1 MGSAR
6 PSTSSL
12 AEVLDRILDKG
23 IVVDLR
29 VRLSLVGIKM
39 VTVEARVT
47 VGSVDTFLH
56 YASEI
61 AEIEVDEYDNNQ
73 LQA

>member
-6 PSTSSL
+6 PNTSSL
-12 AEVLDRILDKG
+12 TAILNRILDKG

-29 VRLSLVGIKM
+29 ARVSLVGIEM

-56 YASEI
+56 YAREI
-61 AEIEVDEYDNNQ
+61 AGIEAVE
-73 LQA
+73 

>member
-29 VRLSLVGIKM
+29 ARLSLVGIEM
-39 VTVEARVT
+39 VTVEVRVT

-61 AEIEVDEYDNNQ
+61 AEIEAVE
-73 LQA
+73 

>member
-1 MGSAR
+1 MDSAR

-12 AEVLDRILDKG
+12 TAVLDRILDKG

-29 VRLSLVGIKM
+29 ARLSLVRVKM

-47 VGSVDTFLH
+47 VGSVNTFLH
-56 YASEI
+56 YAREI
-61 AEIEVDEYDNNQ
+61 AEIEAAE
-73 LQA
+73 

>member
-1 MGSAR
+1 MSSAR

-12 AEVLDRILDKG
+12 TAVLDRILDKG
-23 IVVDLR
+23 IVVDLEA
-29 VRLSLVGIKM
+29 RLS
-39 VTVEARVT
+39 

-61 AEIEVDEYDNNQ
+61 AEIEAVE
-73 LQA
+73 

>member
-12 AEVLDRILDKG
+12 TAVLDRILDKG
-23 IVVDLR
+23 IVVDLQAR
-29 VRLSLVGIKM
+29 ISLAGIEM

-56 YASEI
+56 YAREISEI
-61 AEIEVDEYDNNQ
+61 DAAE
-73 LQA
+73 

>member
-1 MGSAR
+1 MNSIR

-23 IVVDLR
+23 IVVDLWAR
-29 VRLSLVGIKM
+29 ISFVGIET
-39 VTVEARVT
+39 VTVEARIV

-56 YASEI
+56 YAREI
-61 AEIEVDEYDNNQ
+61 SRIEAAE
-73 LQA
+73 

>member
-12 AEVLDRILDKG
+12 TAVLDRILEKG
-23 IVVDLR
+23 IVVDLQAR
-29 VRLSLVGIKM
+29 ISLVGIKT
-39 VTVEARVT
+39 VSVEARVT

-61 AEIEVDEYDNNQ
+61 AEIEAAE
-73 LQA
+73 

>member
-1 MGSAR
+1 MSSAR

-12 AEVLDRILDKG
+12 TAILDRILDKG

-29 VRLSLVGIKM
+29 ARLSLVGIEM

-56 YASEI
+56 YVSEI
-61 AEIEVDEYDNNQ
+61 SEIEAIE
-73 LQA
+73 